1 PCGMAIPLPT
11 PVEPS
16 FSRCIRISK
25 ILRSLWPDSSAALAA
40 SSCKACFLPLT
51 FSAGMIA
58 LGATRSLSGMEC
70 FQNPGTQ
77 ARARLTKRRRTIR
90 ADSRVVNGSKAR
102 NRDHHEY
109 RHSLFMLTN
118 RARVNFLPTACTCR
132 GYLSWGLRR
141 FVDLGVVRKELPRPA
156 GQIITRMGAG
166 VSPGGPCD
174 AACIDAA

>member
-1 PCGMAIPLPT
+1 MAIPLPT

-25 ILRSLWPDSSAALAA
+25 IVRSLWPDSSAALAA

-77 ARARLTKRRRTIR
+77 ARARQRRRTIR

-102 NRDHHEY
+102 NHDRHEY
-109 RHSLFMLTN
+109 RHCPVTLTN
-118 RARVNFLPTACTCR
+118 RMRVHFCRLHGHIEDACPGDYVC
-132 GYLSWGLRR
+132 L
-141 FVDLGVVRKELPRPA
+141 VD
-156 GQIITRMGAG
+156 
-166 VSPGGPCD
+166 PGGK
-174 AACIDAA
+174 